1 MDKYKVKIK
10 RNVPISQAT
19 YDWYTD
25 YGMDQL
31 YGGTVMKLI
40 GNLKKQ
46 VEKAESKQEKK
57 SLIENAGM
65 LLSDDE
71 LENVAG
77 GKSKLFDPY
86 EIYCAGVVACNGKMI
101 TPGCDFKE
109 SHPSRDSAI
118 QIMTKK
124 YNKKCIVV
132 DRLFVPRYKKYNISA
147 LK

>member
-1 MDKYKVKIK
+1 
-10 RNVPISQAT
+10 
-19 YDWYTD
+19 
-25 YGMDQL
+25 
-31 YGGTVMKLI
+31 MKLT

-77 GKSKLFDPY
+77 GKSNLYTPH
-86 EIYCAGVVACNGKMI
+86 EIYCAGVVADNGKVI

-109 SHPSRDSAI
+109 THPSYENAI
-118 QIMTKK
+118 QKMTKIYK
-124 YNKKCIVV
+124 NTCPKCITKGIKHPL
-132 DRLFVPRYKKYNISA
+132 DLREI
-147 LK
+147 